1 MTQNKIYSLG
11 EIASAL
17 GLELVGDDLCKINS
31 IGSLNNATTGQISF
45 LSNPLYIDQLAG
57 TQASAVILENKFSSS
72 CDTNALIS
80 ENPYLSF
87 AQATALFKPALNSA
101 SGIHESA
108 VVNQSAVVHESVSIG
123 PNVIVE
129 ANVSIAPGSVIGPN
143 CYLGEGVVVG
153 KNCHLQSNVSLYHRV
168 KLGDSVVVHSGSVVG
183 ADGFGFAS
191 DGHRQVKIYQLGSVS
206 IGNHVEIG
214 ACATIDRGTIEDTWI
229 GEGVKID
236 NQVQVGHNC
245 RIGDHSVICGCT
257 GIAGSVTIGKY
268 CVLGGASGVV
278 GHITITDKVQVSAMS
293 LVSESISEPG
303 VYSSGTWH
311 MKTSD
316 WKRSNVRF
324 KQLDLIHK
332 RVRKL
337 EKNHTT

>member
-1 MTQNKIYSLG
+1 M
-11 EIASAL
+11 
-17 GLELVGDDLCKINS
+17 
-31 IGSLNNATTGQISF
+31 
-45 LSNPLYIDQLAG
+45 
-57 TQASAVILENKFSSS
+57 
-72 CDTNALIS
+72 
-80 ENPYLSF
+80 
-87 AQATALFKPALNSA
+87 
-101 SGIHESA
+101 
-108 VVNQSAVVHESVSIG
+108 
-123 PNVIVE
+123 
-129 ANVSIAPGSVIGPN
+129 
-143 CYLGEGVVVG
+143 
-153 KNCHLQSNVSLYHRV
+153 
-168 KLGDSVVVHSGSVVG
+168 
-183 ADGFGFAS
+183 
-191 DGHRQVKIYQLGSVS
+191 
-206 IGNHVEIG
+206 
-214 ACATIDRGTIEDTWI
+214 
-229 GEGVKID
+229 
-236 NQVQVGHNC
+236 
-245 RIGDHSVICGCT
+245 ICGCT